1 MLRSGTKLLRCAGSC
16 IGASVCV
23 PKTLSVLI
31 GGGNHLTS
39 AHNDR
44 AAMFC
49 PERPT
54 RHRVLACIFCLGRM
68 ARLCTEMGSE
78 IIPRAALA
86 ESKDWPFVRAE
97 RLATNVMSALGH
109 KRTKRHVGMNSALPP
124 KADIRRRVRY

>member
-78 IIPRAALA
+78 IIPRAADPSMRGRGA
-86 ESKDWPFVRAE
+86 RAWRGE
-97 RLATNVMSALGH
+97 YPGACRLAFGV
-109 KRTKRHVGMNSALPP
+109 
-124 KADIRRRVRY
+124 